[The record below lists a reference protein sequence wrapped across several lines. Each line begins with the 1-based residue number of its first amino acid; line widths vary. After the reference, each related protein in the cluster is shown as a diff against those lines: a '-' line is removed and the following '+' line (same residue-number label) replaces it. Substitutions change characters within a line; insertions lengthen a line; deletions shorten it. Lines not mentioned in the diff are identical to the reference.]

1 MPLKGSMRMF
11 DELDLQTYFD
21 SVAFIESGGEK
32 DPYAAIGGANNHYD
46 GKYQMSYLAKQ
57 DAARILGFG
66 DQKDGKH
73 PLWAENTPAG
83 RAAFRADPEIQE
95 KAIRAYTKANHGY
108 MKSKTKEDPDKYTD
122 LSPQE
127 QLSVLGYAH
136 NQGAG
141 GASIWMRSGYT
152 KVGKDANGTA
162 GTKYSDSIARN
173 LAGNAQ
179 VAQQQKPV
187 TEQVI
192 ETEIVPEET
201 NNFYDMAM
209 SIFSDQGGDFD
220 EIGPNRFAYQIAKDN
235 NLTLEQLQTLNPDQ
249 EITRGS
255 QGTEMKLGQQLR
267 VKELNDDSS
276 SVNSNQGFD
285 TVGQNRFAGHIA
297 YENGM
302 TLDELQEL
310 NPEVEITRGSM
321 GRNLQ
326 DGQQLRVGKGW
337 FEDFKNI
344 FV

>member
-1 MPLKGSMRMF
+1 MPLKESMRMF

-21 SVAFIESGGEK
+21 SVAFIESGGEE

-66 DQKDGKH
+66 EDTKKH
-73 PLWAENTPAG
+73 PLWAQNTPAG
-83 RAAFRADPEIQE
+83 RAAFRADPAIQE

-108 MKSKTKEDPDKYTD
+108 MKSKTKGDTNKYTD

-141 GASIWMRSGYT
+141 GASKWMRSGYT
-152 KVGKDANGTA
+152 KSEKDAFGTS
-162 GTKYSDSIARN
+162 GTKYSDAVARN
-173 LAGNAQ
+173 LTESAQ
-179 VAQQQKPV
+179 VAQQKKPV
-187 TEQVI
+187 TEQKI

-201 NNFYDMAM
+201 NSFYDMAM
-209 SIFSDQGGDFD
+209 SLFSNQGGDFD

-235 NLTLEQLQTLNPDQ
+235 NLTLEQLQALNPDQ

-255 QGTEMKLGQQLR
+255 QGTEMKVGQQLR
-267 VKELNDDSS
+267 VKELSDDSS
-276 SVNSNQGFD
+276 SVTPTKDFD

-310 NPEVEITRGSM
+310 NPEVEITRGAM